1 MGAERDR
8 PAGLEPAPEP
18 AREASGLQR
27 DAAHEQRP
35 AVAADEV
42 QAVGEGGSREGAV
55 ERRVDEAGEPSRGL
69 VERPSARGPRE
80 ERLVPRREVVLDVLQ
95 VVEQL
100 QEDAVAE
107 GEALLIGG
115 GRVVTRW
122 RSASTELPPFSK
134 LIDRISSSSS
144 PDAFC

>member
-8 PAGLEPAPEP
+8 PPGLEPAPEP

-27 DAAHEQRP
+27 DAADEQRP

-42 QAVGEGGSREGAV
+42 QAVGERGSCESAV

-69 VERPSARGPRE
+69 VERPSARGSRE

-115 GRVVTRW
+115 RAW
-122 RSASTELPPFSK
+122 W
-134 LIDRISSSSS
+134 
-144 PDAFC
+144 